1 MSYSAT
7 FRLSLRRTWARWG
20 ARGTHAVVPVLL
32 LAVAIQLPATTRAAT
47 EQPATEQPATEQP
60 ATGVPRVAP
69 SAGLT
74 VGPVDDDWQAIK
86 SSLYFHAP
94 FDGGTDAKV
103 ARQDRLLYTAP
114 SLQRLSQEPGQLR
127 QDVEIL
133 AGGGRRGDAIRFRS
147 KSKQVLFYPGANL
160 DYQQRDWQG
169 TVSLWLR
176 LNPDEDLG
184 EGYSD
189 PIQITDKAWNNASF
203 FIDFDIDS
211 PRTFRLGVFADYAF
225 WNPTDRAW
233 DTIPAA
239 ERPMVHVPQA
249 PLSRERWTHVA
260 WTFAGINAGIAEE
273 PAVCHFY
280 IDGKLQGSIRR
291 PLKFTWD
298 LERAAL
304 MLGLDFVGDLD
315 ELMLFD
321 RALTG
326 EEIQRLDRFFNED

>member
-1 MSYSAT
+1 MSYSAR
-7 FRLSLRRTWARWG
+7 FRFPQHRTWARWG
-20 ARGTHAVVPVLL
+20 ADATGIAASLVL
-32 LAVAIQLPATTRAAT
+32 LAVATQLPTTAQATTAQATT
-47 EQPATEQPATEQP
+47 EQPVTS
-60 ATGVPRVAP
+60 VPEV
-69 SAGLT
+69 GLT
-74 VGPVDDDWQAIK
+74 AGPLDDDWQAIK

-103 ARQDRLLYTAP
+103 ARKDRLLYTAP
-114 SLQRLSQEPGQLR
+114 SLQRLSQEPGQQR

-133 AGGGRRGDAIRFRS
+133 AGGGRRGDAIRFRG
-147 KSKQVLFYPGANL
+147 KSKQVLFYPGSNL
-160 DYQQRDWQG
+160 DYQPRDWQG

-176 LNPDEDLG
+176 LTPDEDLG

-189 PIQITDKAWNNASF
+189 PIQMTDKAWNNASF

-225 WNPTDRAW
+225 WNPSDRAW

-260 WTFAGINAGIAEE
+260 WTFAGINASNAEE

-291 PLKFTWD
+291 PLRFTWD

-304 MLGLDFVGDLD
+304 MLGLDYVGDLD

-326 EEIQRLDRFFNED
+326 EEIERLGRFFNED

>member
-1 MSYSAT
+1 MWLAQ
-7 FRLSLRRTWARWG
+7 AVHAAAG
-20 ARGTHAVVPVLL
+20 ALLTVAAQPSVMAQAITEQAVSGTHPVGL
-32 LAVAIQLPATTRAAT
+32 VAA
-47 EQPATEQPATEQP
+47 
-60 ATGVPRVAP
+60 
-69 SAGLT
+69 
-74 VGPVDDDWQAIK
+74 PVDDDWRAIK

-133 AGGGRRGDAIRFRS
+133 VGGGRRGDALRFRG

-160 DYQQRDWQG
+160 DYQPRDWQG
-169 TVSLWLR
+169 TVSVWLR
-176 LNPDEDLG
+176 LSPDEDLG

-211 PRTFRLGVFADYAF
+211 PRTFRLGVFADYEF
-225 WNPTDRAW
+225 WNPTDRGW
-233 DTIPAA
+233 DTIPVP
-239 ERPMVHVPQA
+239 ERPMVNVSQA

-260 WTFAGINAGIAEE
+260 WTFAGINADDAAE

-280 IDGKLQGSIRR
+280 IDGKLQGSLRR

-304 MLGLDFVGDLD
+304 MLGLDYVGDLD

-321 RALTG
+321 RALTAA
-326 EEIQRLDRFFNED
+326 EIQRLGQFFNED

>member
-1 MSYSAT
+1 MRYSAES
-7 FRLSLRRTWARWG
+7 RLRQPAARAWWLVHVVHVV
-20 ARGTHAVVPVLL
+20 HAAAACVLL
-32 LAVAIQLPATTRAAT
+32 VVAPRASATGQAIGEQAVTVPRAA
-47 EQPATEQPATEQP
+47 
-60 ATGVPRVAP
+60 
-69 SAGLT
+69 GLLA
-74 VGPVDDDWQAIK
+74 GPVEDDWQAIR

-127 QDVEIL
+127 SDVEIL
-133 AGGGRRGDAIRFRS
+133 AGGGRRGDALRFRG

-160 DYQQRDWQG
+160 DYQPRDWQG

-176 LNPDEDLG
+176 LSPDEDLG

-203 FIDFDIDS
+203 FVDFDIDS
-211 PRTFRLGVFADYAF
+211 PRTFRLGVFADYEF
-225 WNPTDRAW
+225 WNPTDRGW
-233 DTIPAA
+233 DTIPVP
-239 ERPMVHVPQA
+239 ERPMVNVPQA

-260 WTFAGINAGIAEE
+260 WTFAGINAGDAAE

-304 MLGLDFVGDLD
+304 MLGLDYVGDLD

-326 EEIQRLDRFFNED
+326 EEVQRLGQFFNED